1 LQLPVVRVSPV
12 ECQLLQDG
20 ETATLNMVNFASGNG
35 RSPAAPETS
44 AQALR
49 PTAAEHAA
57 MRVGLMDIMS
67 VLTFDQELADDDGR
81 SEGRIRAVGLAL
93 MEATEALNGACNA

>member
-1 LQLPVVRVSPV
+1 
-12 ECQLLQDG
+12 
-20 ETATLNMVNFASGNG
+20 
-35 RSPAAPETS
+35 
-44 AQALR
+44 
-49 PTAAEHAA
+49 

-93 MEATEALNGACNA
+93 MEATEALNGACTA